1 MKELYLIRHAKSS
14 WKENALKDFDRPL
27 NKRGKR
33 DAPFM
38 AKLLHEKHI
47 RPDLLLTSAAV
58 RTMETAR
65 IFAEEMQCN
74 SFIVQVEKKL
84 YEAGAKRIVEV
95 LKSLPNNAEK
105 VFLFGHNPGLTEL
118 ANLLTDSY
126 VYNIPTT
133 GIYAMRFGFD
143 TWEQI
148 GQRKGEF
155 LFFEYPKK
163 YFVEAD

>member
-14 WKENALKDFDRPL
+14 WKDSSLKDFDRPL

-38 AKLLHEKHI
+38 AQVLHAKNI
-47 RPDLLLTSAAV
+47 RPDLLLSSAAL

-65 IFAEEMQCN
+65 IFAEQLQCN
-74 SFIVQVEKKL
+74 PFIVQVEKKL
-84 YEAGAKRIVEV
+84 YEAGAKRMVEV
-95 LKSLPNNAEK
+95 LKNLPPQAEK

-133 GIYAMRFGFD
+133 GIYAIRFGFK
-143 TWEQI
+143 TWDLI
-148 GQRKGEF
+148 GQEKGEF

-163 YFVEAD
+163 YFTETD